1 MKGPR
6 GPVPTRPVFVSAA
19 ASLPFSG
26 TAGVLND
33 NIGMAETL
41 DPVLPPKV
49 QDRAS
54 KVLELACEK
63 ERYLATAESCT
74 GGLLAALLTD
84 VPGCSHIFE
93 RGFVVYSNE
102 AKCDLLGI
110 AREKVESCGAV
121 SEDVA
126 REMALG
132 ALRRSNAQ
140 IAVSIT
146 GYAGPPGKDD
156 AGEEGL
162 VHFACAGS
170 DGLIDHREERF
181 GEVGRDGVRIASLEV
196 ALEMLEAALER

>member
-1 MKGPR
+1 MAQEP
-6 GPVPTRPVFVSAA
+6 AA
-19 ASLPFSG
+19 FS
-26 TAGVLND
+26 ND
-33 NIGMAETL
+33 NNPMADTL
-41 DPVLPPKV
+41 DPVLPPAV
-49 QDRAS
+49 QERANR
-54 KVLELACEK
+54 VLELACDK

-93 RGFVVYSNE
+93 RGFVVYSDE

-140 IAVSIT
+140 LAVSIT
-146 GYAGPPGKDD
+146 GYAGPPGQDD
-156 AGEEGL
+156 DGEEGL
-162 VHFACAGS
+162 VHFACAAS
-170 DGLIDHREERF
+170 DGALDHREEHF

-196 ALEMLEAALER
+196 ALEMLETALSR